1 MRTPRGGIITVLL
14 VIVLLM
20 PTVSAHG
27 ANSFSFIMREGAL
40 QPESAEVVQNDT
52 LIFYNVASHN
62 RSIILDVDSDGNPEF
77 ECITSSMNSSNTE
90 DECRLWLDPLN
101 WSAGNYQIEIFS
113 NSSLWNVLNL
123 ILLEDVHNESGPPS
137 GYSFGEVEDNDKSE
151 SIGNS
156 YMAPIGLV
164 AVLGIIIIAIRRK

>member
-1 MRTPRGGIITVLL
+1 M
-14 VIVLLM
+14 
-20 PTVSAHG
+20 
-27 ANSFSFIMREGAL
+27 
-40 QPESAEVVQNDT
+40 
-52 LIFYNVASHN
+52 
-62 RSIILDVDSDGNPEF
+62 LDVDSDGNPEF
-77 ECITSSMNSSNTE
+77 ECITTSMNSSNTE

-151 SIGNS
+151 SVGNS

-164 AVLGIIIIAIRRK
+164 VVLGIITLTIRRK